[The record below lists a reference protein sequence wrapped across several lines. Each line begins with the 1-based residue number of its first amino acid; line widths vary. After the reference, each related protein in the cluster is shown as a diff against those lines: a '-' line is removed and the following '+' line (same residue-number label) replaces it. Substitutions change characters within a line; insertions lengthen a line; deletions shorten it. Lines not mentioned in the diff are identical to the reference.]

1 MDIEKAE
8 KYILQQLEERLD
20 RTLFYHGVH
29 HTLDVVNAS
38 AEIAAQEGL
47 TDDESLQSLQL
58 LRTAAL
64 YHDSG
69 FLTTY
74 HGHEEAGCALARKVL
89 PGFGYNAAQI
99 EKICGMIMATKIP
112 QTPKNTLEMIICD
125 ADLDYLGRDDFEPVA
140 ATLFE
145 ELKVRDMVEDIPAWD
160 AVQVRF
166 LEAHSY
172 WTASQRK
179 RRDAAK
185 QRHLQHLKNTARAL

>member
-8 KYILQQLEERLD
+8 QYVLGELD
-20 RTLFYHGVH
+20 RKLDPTLFYHGLH
-29 HTLDVVNAS
+29 HTIDVVAAS
-38 AEIAAQEGL
+38 AEIAALEGVA
-47 TDDESLQSLQL
+47 DAESLAL

-74 HGHEEAGCALARKVL
+74 RGHEAAGCALARQML
-89 PGFGYNAAQI
+89 PEFGYTAAQI
-99 EKICGMIMATKIP
+99 EQICGMITATKIP
-112 QTPKNTLEMIICD
+112 QSPQTLLEMILCD
-125 ADLDYLGRDDFEPVA
+125 ADLDYLGRPDFDRIA

-145 ELKVRDMVEDIPAWD
+145 ELKVRDQVDDIPSWN

-166 LEAHSY
+166 LDAHAY
-172 WTASQRK
+172 WTDAQRQ

-185 QRHLQHLKNTARAL
+185 RQHLQQLKNAARAL

>member
-8 KYILQQLEERLD
+8 KYMLQQLEGRLE
-20 RTLFYHGVH
+20 RTLFYHGIH

-38 AEIAAQEGL
+38 AEIAALEGV
-47 TDDESLQSLQL
+47 TDEESLLL
-58 LRTAAL
+58 LRTAAF

-69 FLTTY
+69 FMTTY
-74 HGHEEAGCALARKVL
+74 QGHEEAGCTLAREVL
-89 PGFGYNAAQI
+89 PEFGYNAGQI
-99 EKICGMIMATKIP
+99 DIICGMIMATKIP
-112 QTPKNTLEMIICD
+112 QTPKNALEMIICD
-125 ADLDYLGRDDFEPVA
+125 ADLDYLGRDDFEGIA

-172 WTASQRK
+172 WTASERK

-185 QRHLQHLKNTARAL
+185 RQHLQHLKDTARAL

>member
-1 MDIEKAE
+1 MEIEMAE
-8 KYILQQLEERLD
+8 QFVLAQLESQLD

-38 AEIAAQEGL
+38 AEIAALEGIK
-47 TDDESLQSLQL
+47 DEEALLL

-69 FLTTY
+69 FITNY
-74 HGHEEAGCALARKVL
+74 QGHEEAGCALAREVL
-89 PGFGYNAAQI
+89 PGFGYNSEQI
-99 EKICGMIMATKIP
+99 ETICGMILATKIP
-112 QTPKNTLEMIICD
+112 QSPKNALEMILCD
-125 ADLDYLGRDDFEPVA
+125 ADLDYLGRDDFESIA

-145 ELKVRDMVEDIPAWD
+145 ELMVRDMVEDIPAWD
-160 AVQVRF
+160 AVQVKF

-172 WTASQRK
+172 WTASEQK

>member
-1 MDIEKAE
+1 MQIEKAE
-8 KYILQQLEERLD
+8 QYVLNELEARLD
-20 RTLFYHGVH
+20 RTLFYHGIH
-29 HTLDVVNAS
+29 HTLDVVNVS
-38 AEIAAQEGL
+38 ADIAALEGV
-47 TDDESLQSLQL
+47 TDKESLAL
-58 LRTAAL
+58 LRTAAF

-69 FLTTY
+69 FLSAY
-74 HGHEEAGCALARKVL
+74 QGHEEAGCSLAREVL
-89 PGFGYNAAQI
+89 PGFGYNAMQI

-112 QTPKNTLEMIICD
+112 QTPKNALEMIICD
-125 ADLDYLGRDDFEPVA
+125 ADLDYLGRDDFEPIA

-145 ELKVRDMVEDIPAWD
+145 ELRVRDMVEDIPAWD

-172 WTASQRK
+172 WTASEQK

>member
-1 MDIEKAE
+1 MQIEKAE
-8 KYILQQLEERLD
+8 LYVLGQLENRLD
-20 RTLFYHGVH
+20 RTLFYHGIH
-29 HTLDVVNAS
+29 HTLDVVRVS
-38 AEIAAQEGL
+38 AEIAALEGI
-47 TDDESLQSLQL
+47 TDPESLSL
-58 LRTAAL
+58 LRTAAF

-74 HGHEEAGCALARKVL
+74 QGHEEAGCALAREVL
-89 PGFGYNAAQI
+89 PGFEYSDQQI
-99 EKICGMIMATKIP
+99 ETICGMIMATKIP
-112 QTPKNTLEMIICD
+112 QSPENALEMVLCD
-125 ADLDYLGRDDFEPVA
+125 ADLDYLGRDDFEPIA

-166 LEAHSY
+166 LEAHAY
-172 WTASQRK
+172 WTASERK